1 MKPTPLVLAALLGL
15 CSSFSACGSSA
26 PTRVATDAGPAT
38 LGIHHF
44 AAPAPGI
51 FTAGQPNEAQF
62 DALGKA
68 GVKHVINLR
77 PASEGGTGWEEQH
90 AATAGVQFVR
100 LPIAGADGLSRDNVD
115 AFAKA
120 LEATGGEPT
129 LVSCGS
135 SNRVGALFALK
146 AYWRDGK
153 SKEEAL
159 AIGKAAG
166 MTKLGAKVEELLAQP
181 R

>member
-1 MKPTPLVLAALLGL
+1 E
-15 CSSFSACGSSA
+15 S
-26 PTRVATDAGPAT
+26 
-38 LGIHHF
+38 
-44 AAPAPGI
+44 
-51 FTAGQPNEAQF
+51 
-62 DALGKA
+62 
-68 GVKHVINLR
+68 
-77 PASEGGTGWEEQH
+77 GTGWEEQH
-90 AATAGVQFVR
+90 AAAAGVDFVR
-100 LPIAGADGLSRDNVD
+100 LPIAGADGLNRDNVD

-120 LEATGGEPT
+120 LDATGGEPT

-153 SKEEAL
+153 SKEEAM